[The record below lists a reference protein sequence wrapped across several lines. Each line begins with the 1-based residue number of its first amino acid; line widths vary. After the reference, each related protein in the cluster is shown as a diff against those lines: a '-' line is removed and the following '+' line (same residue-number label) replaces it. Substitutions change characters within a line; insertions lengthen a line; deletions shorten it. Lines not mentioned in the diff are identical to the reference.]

1 MKSFISYLFLLPNYL
16 SDFLKTIVD
25 IRNHQ
30 IPFQFLDV
38 KFKLTV
44 INPSLVVGPLLH
56 NVQGT
61 SVNVKISL
69 IKIYNDLNSFYS
81 VFPTIIYHN

>member
-1 MKSFISYLFLLPNYL
+1 MIEFA
-16 SDFLKTIVD
+16 
-25 IRNHQ
+25 
-30 IPFQFLDV
+30 FQLLDV

-61 SVNVKISL
+61 SINVKFSL
-69 IKIYNDLNSFYS
+69 VKIYNQLEKLKFALCNSFL
-81 VFPTIIYHN
+81 